1 MGLNIISNF
10 AANRALTNLT
20 FTSGEATRSVAK
32 LSSGS
37 RVVTAAD
44 DAASLAIGSRLKAE
58 VVSLDQAVVNAGQ
71 ATSLLQV
78 ADGALARTQDILTRL
93 KALSVQAGSQNLAD
107 AERALL
113 DVEFQNLVDEIDR
126 IAFDTEFNSKK
137 LLINQNSNLIDRVD
151 VPTGLLSEDAANNGV
166 INVTVRNFL
175 NDQISDGGDGEFNFS
190 LEAGVFTD
198 TAGEVNYGAIIT
210 ADVGTTNGT
219 DGQAVVLSAGIDPGI
234 VENAGQATADLITG
248 TSLIFRVNEAPD
260 SAFGGDSDAALD
272 GLEFNTSSRDASIL
286 SDVTKENGEI
296 VISVDENFDIS
307 GFTNVT
313 LGIPGQPELGGAA
326 TNQSYTVQGNDG
338 AAAPAAVPFPDDDV
352 APAGAVNRNTGELI
366 LNANTGANSADQAS
380 LSPTNNFIFKVGSG
394 ILPAEDNIS
403 LGVPGITVENL
414 GLTNSSILTNT
425 LADSVSETL
434 TQAIDFVVKVR
445 ADIGSSTNRL
455 DFASRNIQTTI
466 ENTEAARS
474 TLLDLDVAREITT
487 FTSQQILVQAGISV
501 LAQANQ
507 LPQNLLRLFA

>member
-44 DAASLAIGSRLKAE
+44 DAAALAIGSRLKAE
-58 VVSLDQAVVNAGQ
+58 VASLDQAVVNAGQ

-78 ADGALARTQDILTRL
+78 AAGALARTQDILTRL
-93 KALSVQAGSQNLAD
+93 KALAVQAGSQNLAD

-137 LLINQNSNLIDRVD
+137 LLTNQNANLVD
-151 VPTGLLSEDAANNGV
+151 QINAATGIFSEGGSANGV
-166 INVTVRNFL
+166 GNVTIRNFL
-175 NDQISDGGDGEFNFS
+175 NDQISAGGDGSFQFTQN
-190 LEAGVFTD
+190 AGQFTD
-198 TAGEVNYGAIIT
+198 TNFQINYGFLVT
-210 ADVGTTNGT
+210 AAADQAGTSGNSTNN
-219 DGQAVVLSAGIDPGI
+219 QIVLSASIDPGI
-234 VENAGQATADLITG
+234 VENAGQTTADLITG
-248 TSLIFRVNEAPD
+248 TALVFKAIDVPSPSGYGPPFD
-260 SAFGGDSDAALD
+260 GTTGGIT
-272 GLEFNTSSRDASIL
+272 NTSIGETTLEEA
-286 SDVTKENGEI
+286 EI
-296 VISVDENFDIS
+296 VISLDESFNLS
-307 GFTNVT
+307 NVT
-313 LGIPGQPELGGAA
+313 HSLAIPGQPSAS
-326 TNQSYTVQGNDG
+326 N
-338 AAAPAAVPFPDDDV
+338 AAAGQVFASYGAQNGTN
-352 APAGAVNRNTGELI
+352 AGSGTVN
-366 LNANTGANSADQAS
+366 LNANSGLNAAARDS

-394 ILPAEDNIS
+394 ILPAEDNVS

>member
-20 FTSGEATRSVAK
+20 FTSDQATRSVAK

-93 KALSVQAGSQNLAD
+93 KALAVQAGSQNLAD

-126 IAFDTEFNSKK
+126 LAFDTEFNSKK
-137 LLINQNSNLIDRVD
+137 LLINQNANLIDRANAA
-151 VPTGLLSEDAANNGV
+151 TGIFSEGGSANGIV
-166 INVTVRNFL
+166 NVTIRNFL
-175 NDQISDGGDGEFNFS
+175 NDQISAGGDGSFGFTQN
-190 LEAGVFTD
+190 AGQFTD
-198 TAGEVNYGAIIT
+198 TNGAVNYGFLIT
-210 ADVGTTNGT
+210 AVQDPAATAGASTNN
-219 DGQAVVLSAGIDPGI
+219 QIVLSASIDPGI
-234 VENAGQATADLITG
+234 VENAGLTTADLITG
-248 TSLIFRVNEAPD
+248 TALVFRAVDVPSPAG
-260 SAFGGDSDAALD
+260 FGPPFD
-272 GLEFNTSSRDASIL
+272 GTSGGITNTSISDTTL
-286 SDVTKENGEI
+286 SNAEI
-296 VISVDENFDIS
+296 VISLDENFNL
-307 GFTNVT
+307 GGLTNS
-313 LGIPGQPELGGAA
+313 LAIPGQP
-326 TNQSYTVQGNDG
+326 TNT
-338 AAAPAAVPFPDDDV
+338 AAVGPGQVFTSFG
-352 APAGAVNRNTGELI
+352 AQAGTNAGSGTVL
-366 LNANTGANSADQAS
+366 LNANTGINSADRDS
-380 LSPTNNFIFKVGSG
+380 LSPFNNFIFKVGSG

-414 GLTNSSILTNT
+414 GLSNASIRTNT

>member
-44 DAASLAIGSRLKAE
+44 DAAALAIGSRLKAE
-58 VVSLDQAVVNAGQ
+58 VASLDQAVVNAGQ

-93 KALSVQAGSQNLAD
+93 KALAVQAGSQNLAD

-137 LLINQNSNLIDRVD
+137 LLTNQNANLLDQVNAA
-151 VPTGLLSEDAANNGV
+151 TGIFSEGGSANGV
-166 INVTVRNFL
+166 VNVTIRNFL
-175 NDQISDGGDGEFNFS
+175 NDQISAGGDGSFQFS
-190 LEAGVFTD
+190 QNAGQFTD
-198 TAGEVNYGAIIT
+198 TNFQINYGFVIT
-210 ADVGTTNGT
+210 AVADQAGTSGNSTNNEI
-219 DGQAVVLSAGIDPGI
+219 VLSASIDPGI
-234 VENAGQATADLITG
+234 VENAGQTTADLITG
-248 TSLIFRVNEAPD
+248 TALVFRAIDVPSPAGFD
-260 SAFGGDSDAALD
+260 GAGGTFDGAA
-272 GLEFNTSSRDASIL
+272 GGINNTSIGETTLQEA
-286 SDVTKENGEI
+286 EI
-296 VISVDENFDIS
+296 VISLDESFNLS
-307 GFTNVT
+307 NVT
-313 LGIPGQPELGGAA
+313 NSLAIPGQPSAS
-326 TNQSYTVQGNDG
+326 N
-338 AAAPAAVPFPDDDV
+338 AAAGQTFSGYAIQNGTN
-352 APAGAVNRNTGELI
+352 AGSGTVNLNVNSG
-366 LNANTGANSADQAS
+366 LNAADRDS

-394 ILPAEDNIS
+394 ILPAEDNVS

-474 TLLDLDVAREITT
+474 TLLDLAVAREITT